1 MRALASY
8 TFLEMTTHLTI
19 NPSNLLDFVGPYFW

>member
-1 MRALASY
+1 MIALASY

-19 NPSNLLDFVGPYFW
+19 NPSSLLVLEVVE